1 MSDPLRV
8 LFLVAEAAPF
18 IKVGGLG
25 DVGGSL
31 PPALHRARDGDLDIR
46 LVIPHHAGIALG
58 EKKLHKHADVPV
70 KTRKGKIP
78 ATVHSLRFE
87 GVTVYLIGGEPIT
100 ASPAVY
106 MSDPRLD
113 GRKFTFFSL
122 AALELARHLNW
133 APDILHANDWH
144 TAPAITALHTRYKQD
159 PFFEKTRSALTLHN
173 LPYMGDG
180 SCYPEFN
187 LDGDP
192 ATKLPEWAREKP
204 LPLGLLHA
212 DRIVAVSPSYAQG
225 ILTEPFA
232 CGLGDFLTGRRRD
245 LHGILNGL
253 DYDLWNPETDK
264 FIDQNFSDKSL
275 PQRQVNKTALLES
288 LGLPLKADAALLGMV
303 SRLDPQKGID
313 LAFDSLRSLE
323 DPNWHFILVGTG
335 NPELENAARKLQA
348 DFPDQVWVVLRYDDG
363 MARQVYAGADL
374 LLMPSR
380 YEPCGLAQM
389 IAMRYGCLPVAT
401 PVGGL
406 QDTIVDPQNGRGQT
420 GFVSETVSQHTYN
433 IAIARAL
440 KQYRDASKWQS
451 IQKRAMKQNFSWEKS
466 AEKYLKLY
474 HSLTGK

>member
-31 PPALHRARDGDLDIR
+31 PPALLQAGGDDVDIR
-46 LVIPHHAGIALG
+46 LFIPHHAGIALG
-58 EKKLHKHADVPV
+58 DAKLHKHADVPV
-70 KTRKGKIP
+70 KTRKGRIP
-78 ATVHSLRFE
+78 ATVHSLQYA

-100 ASPAVY
+100 SSPAVY

-144 TAPAITALHTRYKQD
+144 AAPAITALHTRYRGD
-159 PFFEKTRSALTLHN
+159 PFFEKTRTILTLHN

-180 SCYPEFN
+180 SCYPEFK

-192 ATKLPEWAREKP
+192 ALSLPEWAREKP

-212 DRIVAVSPSYAQG
+212 DRIVAVSPNYAHG
-225 ILTEPFA
+225 VLAEPFA
-232 CGLGDFLTGRRRD
+232 CGLGKFLTGRKHE
-245 LHGILNGL
+245 LLGILNGL
-253 DYDLWNPETDK
+253 DYELWNPER
-264 FIDQNFSDKSL
+264 DQHLDRNFSIKSL
-275 PQRQVNKTALLES
+275 QQRQVNKTALLES
-288 LGLPLKADAALLGMV
+288 LDLPVKANAPLLGMV

-313 LAFDSLRSLE
+313 LAFDALRSLKNS
-323 DPNWHFILVGTG
+323 NWQFVLVGTG

-348 DFPDQVWVVLRYDDG
+348 DFPDQVWVVLRYDDA
-363 MARQVYAGADL
+363 MARQVYASADM

-389 IAMRYGCLPVAT
+389 IAMRYGCIPVAT

-406 QDTIVDPQNGRGQT
+406 KDTIIDHPKGRGQT
-420 GFVSETVSQHTYN
+420 GFLSKTASLAGYRVTVQR
-433 IAIARAL
+433 AIKL
-440 KQYRDASKWQS
+440 YRDASAWRS
-451 IQKRAMKQNFSWEKS
+451 IQKRAMKQNFSWERS

-474 HSLTGK
+474 QSLTGK

>member
-31 PPALHRARDGDLDIR
+31 PPALNQAGDGDLDIR
-46 LVIPHHAGIALG
+46 LVIPHHAGIVLG
-58 EKKLHKHADVPV
+58 DKKLRKHADVSV
-70 KTRKGKIP
+70 KSKKGKIP
-78 ATVHSLRFE
+78 ATVHSLQYE

-100 ASPAVY
+100 AGSAVY
-106 MSDPRLD
+106 MADPRLD

-144 TAPAITALHTRYKQD
+144 AAPAVTALRTRYKQD
-159 PFFEKTRSALTLHN
+159 PFFNKTRSVLTLHN

-180 SCYPEFN
+180 SCYPEFG

-192 ATKLPEWAREKP
+192 AGKLPEWAREKP

-212 DRIVAVSPSYAQG
+212 DRIVAVSPSYAHG
-225 ILTEPFA
+225 VLVEPYC
-232 CGLGDFLTGRRRD
+232 CGLKDFLTSRKHET
-245 LHGILNGL
+245 LGILNGL
-253 DYDLWNPETDK
+253 DYDLWNPELDK
-264 FIDQNFSDKSL
+264 HIDQNFSVKSL
-275 PQRQVNKTALLES
+275 KQRQVNKTALLES
-288 LGLPLKADAALLGMV
+288 MHLPLKADTALLGMV
-303 SRLDPQKGID
+303 SRLDLQKGID
-313 LAFDSLRSLE
+313 LAFETIRSLK
-323 DPNWHFILVGTG
+323 DPNWQFVLVGTG

-348 DFPDQVWVVLRYDDG
+348 DFPDQVWVVLRFDDT
-363 MARQVYAGADL
+363 MARQVYAGADM

-389 IAMRYGCLPVAT
+389 IAMRYGCIPVAT

-406 QDTIVDPQNGRGQT
+406 QDTISDHPGGRGQT
-420 GFVSETVSQHTYN
+420 GFLSKTVSLESYRTTIQ
-433 IAIARAL
+433 RAL
-440 KQYRDASKWQS
+440 LQYQDNSSWCS
-451 IQKRAMKQNFSWEKS
+451 IQKRAMKQNFSWDKS
-466 AEKYLKLY
+466 AGKYLKLY
-474 HSLTGK
+474 QSLTGK